1 MHKKIKILVATILI
15 CSITFVSYGEEL
27 NTQNKTNELNEL
39 NELQNQKTE
48 IQDQIDQSNSELSN
62 INEELTENLQQVQKL
77 DENIQ
82 ISEKNL
88 EELNTEISKMEEEV
102 FKVEGELKEVTG
114 KYNTQKDILDK
125 RLVAVYEN
133 GNSNYLE
140 ALLESRNV
148 VEFIS
153 TYFLIS
159 EITSYDKDLL
169 DLVEQEKNQ
178 IEQQSLELSD
188 KTEELETR
196 RRNQQKAQ
204 IALSNTK
211 LLRANYISKLSDEEK
226 EIQSK
231 IDDYYKQI
239 NEVEAEI
246 KNLVILSTLG
256 KDYQGG
262 VMHWPI
268 YGHYTV
274 TSKYGMRTHPITGV
288 YKLHTGVDIGAN
300 IGDSFTAIADGVV
313 VKAAYNSAYGNMV
326 IIDHGGGVQTLY
338 AHGSSI
344 EVQVGQNV
352 KAGDLVL
359 KVGMTGYATGPHA
372 HFEIRINGE
381 TVNPLD
387 FLTIPGQPETEGY
400 SQKIQEKLQQLKEEQ
415 EANQE

>member
-1 MHKKIKILVATILI
+1 MHKKFKILVATVLI
-15 CSITFVSYGEEL
+15 CSITFVSYGEEFV
-27 NTQNKTNELNEL
+27 QNQTSNQNEL
-39 NELQNQKTE
+39 NELQEQRNE
-48 IQDQIDQSNSELSN
+48 IQVQIDESNTELSN
-62 INEELTENLQQVQKL
+62 IGEELTENLQQIQKL

-82 ISEKNL
+82 TSEKNL
-88 EELNTEISKMEEEV
+88 EELNSEISKMEEEV
-102 FKVEGELKEVTG
+102 FKVEGELQEVTE
-114 KYNTQKDILDK
+114 KYNIQKDILDK

-133 GNSNYLE
+133 GSNNYLE
-140 ALLESRNV
+140 ALLGSRNI

-169 DLVEQEKNQ
+169 DLVKQEKNQ
-178 IEQQSLELSD
+178 IEERSLELNS
-188 KTEELETR
+188 KTEELETQK
-196 RRNQQKAQ
+196 RNQQRAQ

-211 LLRANYISKLSDEEK
+211 LLRANYISKLSEEEK
-226 EIQSK
+226 TLQSQ
-231 IDDYYKQI
+231 IDEYYKQI

-246 KNLVILSTLG
+246 RNLVVLSTLG

-300 IGDSFTAIADGVV
+300 IGDPFTAIADGVV
-313 VKAAYNSAYGNMV
+313 VKAAYNAAYGNMV

-344 EVQVGQNV
+344 EVQVGQSV
-352 KAGDLVL
+352 KAGDLIL

-381 TVNPLD
+381 TLDPLD
-387 FLTIPGQPETEGY
+387 FLAIPGQPETEGFGE
-400 SQKIQEKLQQLKEEQ
+400 KIQEKLQQITEQ
-415 EANQE
+415 QEVGQE